1 MISPNDAE
9 SGLFL
14 VEMIEPGGCNSLKDK
29 QLNTV
34 SRWLCFA
41 HFRSLLGLGCI
52 LIGRC
57 GMLSA
62 ALRPVKIAIVM
73 LTGRFRRPRA
83 TITSERMLFVEQTP
97 LGPRHPKSLSKL
109 SKIIRGFPTSSFYD
123 RTGRLLRASPESAS
137 LGMASTRSFS
147 VLANECVGLGRAAGG
162 PCRWRSWLGEE
173 LVEPFR
179 GRGLGSL
186 LDLRFELPAL
196 GFPFLGRQV
205 LERTTLEFGSGVG
218 LDPERQ
224 DSGISLDRIQR
235 PDPRR
240 VVV

>member
-1 MISPNDAE
+1 MADTR
-9 SGLFL
+9 G
-14 VEMIEPGGCNSLKDK
+14 
-29 QLNTV
+29 
-34 SRWLCFA
+34 
-41 HFRSLLGLGCI
+41 
-52 LIGRC
+52 
-57 GMLSA
+57 
-62 ALRPVKIAIVM
+62 
-73 LTGRFRRPRA
+73 
-83 TITSERMLFVEQTP
+83 
-97 LGPRHPKSLSKL
+97 PKSLSKL

-162 PCRWRSWLGEE
+162 TCRWRSWLGEE

-179 GRGLGSL
+179 GRGLGSS
-186 LDLRFELPAL
+186 LDLRFELSAL

-224 DSGISLDRIQR
+224 DAGISFDRIQR
-235 PDPRR
+235 PDLRR
-240 VVV
+240 VVE